1 MNFSALFEKTPLITN
16 ECIWIATPRP
26 FWKCGLAFCCPFV
39 STRSQKTSEE
49 FLVLSPSSRILEGV
63 FSWRLSHVS
72 SLVTFLSLLLS
83 GLVLAQVSEH
93 ASSMETE
100 FKKEQGWEENIIST
114 TATPYRDDRIRRERF
129 RLKSEAYGLV
139 HDRLRREMPVAG
151 NSAEKPVAH
160 MSMNICD
167 RTAVVMDAIIS
178 RISATNDCSEVTSTQ
193 LAAITGTLNLSSKN
207 ISSLQA
213 GFFDVLISLNTLY
226 LSRKDL
232 TALPAGI
239 FDELT
244 SLTRLDLGRNDL
256 STLPAGIF
264 DKLTS
269 LNTLNLGHNGL
280 STLPAGIFDELTVLD
295 WVDLRANDLSTLSDG
310 IFDELSS
317 LTGLGL
323 SGNDLSTLSNGIF
336 DELTSLT
343 ELGLAGN
350 DFSTL
355 SADIFDELISL
366 TSLHLGDNSL
376 SSLPDGIFDELTSLT
391 WLWLWGNDFSTLPE
405 GIFDGL
411 T

>member
-207 ISSLQA
+207 ISSLKA
-213 GFFDVLISLNTLY
+213 GDFDGLISLNTLD
-226 LSRKDL
+226 LSRNDL
-232 TALPAGI
+232 TA
-239 FDELT
+239 
-244 SLTRLDLGRNDL
+244 
-256 STLPAGIF
+256 LPAGIF

-391 WLWLWGNDFSTLPE
+391 WLDLWGN
-405 GIFDGL
+405 
-411 T
+411 